1 MAPNAIAPAEPVATV
16 PVSDDVLEVAQKRY
30 ALLDELDI
38 IVAPL
43 ETGRA
48 ETQAL
53 EEEERSATVT
63 VSVTLTWTWTW

>member
-43 ETGRA
+43 ETRA
-48 ETQAL
+48 ESQAL